1 MTPGSTTDDAPPGVA
16 LHYKASNMGCSGTSE
31 RTTTTP
37 SDSFLSLL
45 KPRQELIDEAMRT
58 WLDRITTSGPNAV
71 REAMSYSLLSPG
83 KRLRPLLVMLAC
95 EAAGGSAEVAL
106 PSACAVEMI
115 HTYSLIHDDLPA
127 MDDDDLRRGQPT
139 CHKKYGEALAI
150 LAGDALL
157 TGAFEVIAAGYAP
170 RTAAVSCLE
179 LAKGAGAVGMVGG
192 QVIDLQAEGR
202 IPPSGCQKSP
212 ASEATPEATIAR
224 LGLAALED
232 LHARKTGALFR
243 SSLRLGVFAA
253 QSERSAGAD
262 PAALATVDE
271 YAGAFGL
278 LFQVTDDL
286 LDVESTAEA
295 AGKRVGKD
303 AARGKL
309 TYPALLGVTESRRK
323 ATELG
328 RHAVEAA
335 ERLGSPLLASLAR
348 YVVNRDR

>member
-1 MTPGSTTDDAPPGVA
+1 
-16 LHYKASNMGCSGTSE
+16 LRE
-31 RTTTTP
+31 
-37 SDSFLSLL
+37 L
-45 KPRQELIDEAMRT
+45 KPRQERVEEALRSWLARVTFAGPGAIHEAM
-58 WLDRITTSGPNAV
+58 A
-71 REAMSYSLLSPG
+71 YSLLSPG
-83 KRLRPLLVMLAC
+83 KRLRPLLVVLAC
-95 EAAGGSAEVAL
+95 EAAGGTAEVAL

-157 TGAFEVIAAGYAP
+157 TGAFEVVAAGYAP

-202 IPPSGCQKSP
+202 IPEVRGQKPEIRRQKSEGKEVQGSCSSTDLCP
-212 ASEATPEATIAR
+212 RTSDLSR
-224 LGLAALED
+224 LED

-253 QSERSAGAD
+253 QAERPAGAD
-262 PAALATVDE
+262 PESLAAVDE

-309 TYPALLGVTESRRK
+309 TYPALLGVEESRRK
-323 ATELG
+323 AAELG
-328 RHAVEAA
+328 RQAVAAA
-335 ERLGSPLLASLAR
+335 ERLGSPLLAALAQ